1 MIMSENF
8 VKRNACPCCGSNSY
22 KVIFSMKFSD
32 EKIWPFLDSYYEGRI
47 PKKKVAS
54 DYYNVARC
62 NDCDLLFQEY
72 TLTDSNMF
80 LLYEK
85 WISAEKSLDK
95 KKFAG
100 ISLYK
105 NYALEI
111 EGICKFLNKKPYE
124 ISVLEYGM
132 GWGFWSNLAKA
143 YKYNVTGVEIS
154 KTRVAFAIKNGLR
167 VIEEV
172 SQEKSHSFG
181 YIYSNQVF
189 EHIPNPKETIRELAR
204 VLEKNGIIH
213 IQVPN
218 RRGIERGLRHPDWKA
233 QKGAIQPL
241 EHTNCFN
248 RNSLKI
254 LADQAGLSLRS
265 PLYGQRFDGMK
276 PFLKSILKYVYDRY
290 WSTQVYMIKS

>member
-1 MIMSENF
+1 MSENF
-8 VKRNACPCCGSNSY
+8 VKRNSCPCCESNSY
-22 KVIFSMKFSD
+22 KVIYSGKFSN
-32 EKIWPFLDSYYEGRI
+32 EKIWPFLDSYYEGRM
-47 PKKKVAS
+47 PKKTVGS
-54 DYYNVARC
+54 DYYNIARC

-72 TLTDSNMF
+72 ILTDSNMF

-95 KKFAG
+95 KKLAG
-100 ISLYK
+100 ISLYQ

-124 ISVLEYGM
+124 INVLEYGM

-143 YKYNVTGVEIS
+143 YNYNVTGVEIS
-154 KTRVAFAIKNGLR
+154 KNRVEFARKNGLR
-167 VIEEV
+167 VIEEI
-172 SQEKSHSFG
+172 SQEKSHSYG
-181 YIYSNQVF
+181 YIHSNQVF

-218 RRGIERGLRHPDWKA
+218 GRGIERGLRHPNWKA
-233 QKGAIQPL
+233 QKGVIQPL
-241 EHTNCFN
+241 EHINCFN
-248 RNSLKI
+248 RNSLKV

-265 PLYGQRFDGMK
+265 PLYGQRSNEIK
-276 PFLKSILKYVYDRY
+276 PFLRRHLKYVYDLYR
-290 WSTQVYMIKS
+290 STQVYMTKA